1 MFVLARFDAVSTGI
15 VVYDLVYQLIHEL
28 SRIPGMAKDKVEI
41 RIEDMRGNLR
51 LRWTHERKRYC
62 LSLGLQDNATNRALA
77 QMKVADIEQDIKYGM
92 FDPTLFKYRSGK
104 HGNTPIKVYELFERH
119 IEFKSKKLAKQSL
132 DKYYGTLSNLKTY
145 FRERY
150 AGNLTESDCEKFK
163 SWLSEKLAPIT
174 LKQYLSAIK
183 SAWEWAIARKMITEN
198 PWVEIVKNL
207 PRGKVKKPQPFT
219 VEEVQRIIQHFRTHP
234 EYSYYADYAEFLLC
248 TGCRIEEAIALTW
261 GDVTEDCSQ
270 IWFGKAYN
278 RGDLRQIKA
287 GEAGFVPLSKSLQ
300 QMLLRRRAIN
310 VKPESLIFP
319 SPRKGGYM
327 DNANFRNRAWKT
339 VLSELTIPYRKPNTS
354 RHTLISYWLKQGEDP
369 ATVAKYTRTSLKM
382 IFEHY
387 GHYIPSKATLPDI
400 LGEILPPTSG
410 GDGSGV

>member
-1 MFVLARFDAVSTGI
+1 MAR
-15 VVYDLVYQLIHEL
+15 
-28 SRIPGMAKDKVEI
+28 DKVEV
-41 RIEDMRGNLR
+41 RIDELRGNLR
-51 LRWTHERKRYC
+51 LRWTYERKRYC
-62 LSLGLQDNATNRALA
+62 LSLGLRDNPTNRAIA
-77 QMKVADIEQDIKYGM
+77 QAQADIIERDIEYTM
-92 FDPTLFKYRSGK
+92 FDTTLFKYRSEK
-104 HGNTPIKVYELFERH
+104 HGNTPIKVYELFERF
-119 IEFKSKKLAKQSL
+119 IEHKSRKVAKQSL
-132 DKYYGTLSNLKTY
+132 DKYHGTLSNLKSY

-150 AGNLTESDCEKFK
+150 AGNLTDADCDKFRL
-163 SWLSEKLAPIT
+163 WLTDKLAPIT

-183 SAWEWAIARKMITEN
+183 SAWEWAIARKMVSEN
-198 PWVEIVKNL
+198 PWINVVKEV

-219 VEEVQRIIQHFRTHP
+219 VQEVQRIIQRFRTHP

-300 QMLLRRRAIN
+300 QMLLRRRAID
-310 VKPESLIFP
+310 VKPEALIFP
-319 SPRKGGYM
+319 TPRKGGYM

-339 VLSELTIPYRKPNTS
+339 VLTELDIPYRKPNTS

-387 GHYIPSKATLPDI
+387 GHYIPSKTTLPEMLDN
-400 LGEILPPTSG
+400 ILPLDT
-410 GDGSGV
+410 DGSGAGV